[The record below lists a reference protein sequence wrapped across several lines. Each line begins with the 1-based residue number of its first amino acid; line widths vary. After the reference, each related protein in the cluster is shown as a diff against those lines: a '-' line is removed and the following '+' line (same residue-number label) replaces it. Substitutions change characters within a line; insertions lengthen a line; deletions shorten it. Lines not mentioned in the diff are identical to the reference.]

1 MRFLKLI
8 FILLIMMIGA
18 AFAVMNAETVQLNY
32 YFGIKELPL
41 SVILVGAVMLGAL
54 LGVLAMLS
62 GSLRLRRE
70 NMSLRH
76 KARLARQEVNNL
88 RSIPIKDT

>member
-18 AFAVMNAETVQLNY
+18 AVAVMNAETVRLNY
-32 YFGIKELPL
+32 YFGVKELPL
-41 SVILVGAVMLGAL
+41 SVILVAAVGLGAI
-54 LGVLAMLS
+54 LGVLATLS
-62 GSLRLRRE
+62 SSLRLRRE

-76 KARLARQEVNNL
+76 KARIARQEVNNL
-88 RSIPIKDT
+88 RSIPIKDN

>member
-1 MRFLKLI
+1 VRYLKLI

-32 YFGIKELPL
+32 YFGVKEFPL
-41 SVILVGAVMLGAL
+41 SVVLVAAVALGAI
-54 LGVLAMLS
+54 LGVLATL
-62 GSLRLRRE
+62 GSSLKLRRE

-76 KARLARQEVNNL
+76 KAKIARQEVNNL
-88 RSIPIKDT
+88 RALPIKDN

>member
-18 AFAVMNAETVQLNY
+18 AFAVMNADPVMLNY
-32 YFGIKELPL
+32 YFGKQELPL
-41 SVILVGAVMLGAL
+41 SVVLVGAIGLGAV
-54 LGVLAMLS
+54 LGVLATLS

-76 KARLARQEVNNL
+76 KARLATQEVNNL
-88 RSIPIKDT
+88 RALPIKDN

>member
-1 MRFLKLI
+1 MRYIKLI

-18 AFAVMNAETVQLNY
+18 AFAVMNADTVRLNY
-32 YFGIKELPL
+32 YFGVQELPL
-41 SVILVGAVMLGAL
+41 SVILVGAVGVGAI
-54 LGVLAMLS
+54 LGVLATLS

-88 RSIPIKDT
+88 RSIPIKDN

>member
-18 AFAVMNAETVQLNY
+18 AFAVMNAETVRLNY
-32 YFGIKELPL
+32 YFGVKELPL
-41 SVILVGAVMLGAL
+41 SVILVAAVGLSAI
-54 LGVLAMLS
+54 LGVLATLS
-62 GSLRLRRE
+62 SSLRLRRE

-76 KARLARQEVNNL
+76 KARIARQEVNNL
-88 RSIPIKDT
+88 RSIPIKDN

>member
-1 MRFLKLI
+1 MRYLKLI

-18 AFAVMNAETVQLNY
+18 AFAVMNAEPVRLNY
-32 YFGIKELPL
+32 YFGVQELPL
-41 SVILVGAVMLGAL
+41 SVVLVGAVGLGAI
-54 LGVLAMLS
+54 LGVLATLS

-76 KARLARQEVNNL
+76 KARIARQEVNNL
-88 RSIPIKDT
+88 RSIPIKDN

>member
-1 MRFLKLI
+1 MRYLKLI

-32 YFGIKELPL
+32 YFGVKEFPL
-41 SVILVGAVMLGAL
+41 SVILVAAVALGAI
-54 LGVLAMLS
+54 LGVLATL
-62 GSLRLRRE
+62 GSSLKLRRE

-76 KARLARQEVNNL
+76 KAKIARQEVNNL
-88 RSIPIKDT
+88 RALPIKDN

>member
-18 AFAVMNAETVQLNY
+18 AFAVMNAEAVRLNY
-32 YFGIKELPL
+32 YFGVEELPL
-41 SVILVGAVMLGAL
+41 SVILVAALALGAI

-88 RSIPIKDT
+88 RSIPIKDN

>member
-1 MRFLKLI
+1 MRYLKLI

-32 YFGIKELPL
+32 YFGVQEFPL
-41 SVILVGAVMLGAL
+41 SVILVAAVAIGAI
-54 LGVLAMLS
+54 LGVLATL
-62 GSLRLRRE
+62 GSSLKLRRE

-76 KARLARQEVNNL
+76 KAKIARQEVNNL
-88 RSIPIKDT
+88 RALPIKDN

>member
-18 AFAVMNAETVQLNY
+18 AFAVMNAETVRLNY
-32 YFGIKELPL
+32 YFGVKELPL
-41 SVILVGAVMLGAL
+41 SVILVAAVGLGAI
-54 LGVLAMLS
+54 LGVLATLS
-62 GSLRLRRE
+62 SSLRLRRE

-76 KARLARQEVNNL
+76 KARIARQEVNNL
-88 RSIPIKDT
+88 RSIPIKDN

>member
-1 MRFLKLI
+1 MRYIKLI

-18 AFAVMNAETVQLNY
+18 AFAVMNAETVRIDY
-32 YFGIKELPL
+32 YFGVQELPL
-41 SVILVGAVMLGAL
+41 SVILVAAVGLGAI
-54 LGVLAMLS
+54 LGVLATLS

-76 KARLARQEVNNL
+76 KAKMARQEVNNL
-88 RSIPIKDT
+88 RALPIKDN

>member
-1 MRFLKLI
+1 MRYLKLI

-32 YFGIKELPL
+32 YFGVKEFPL
-41 SVILVGAVMLGAL
+41 SVVLVAAVALGAI
-54 LGVLAMLS
+54 LGVLATL
-62 GSLRLRRE
+62 GSSLKLRRE

-76 KARLARQEVNNL
+76 KAKIARQEVNNL
-88 RSIPIKDT
+88 RALPIKDN